1 MRIPR
6 LRHGVV
12 AGLAFFIFA
21 AGAAT
26 AHAESV
32 EEAYDKTF
40 EAYNRTLNLLEEC
53 DEAFANF
60 QQLFKEQRPPD
71 GAPKEDWDKWGKDY
85 RSWVDIYRLCVTN
98 LKKQADDLKKKLD
111 ELQRQLDGLTAGA
124 EPREP
129 PRKEVQEKAQNLV
142 NKGRKDLD
150 GWTLGVRYKIRQV
163 NGWSREASDQVRE
176 HGSGQVK
183 IEPRFELKF

>member
-6 LRHGVV
+6 LRN
-12 AGLAFFIFA
+12 AAFAALACIVFT

-32 EEAYDKTF
+32 EEAYDKTL

-71 GAPKEDWDKWGKDY
+71 GAPKEDWDKWGKAY

-111 ELQRQLDGLTAGA
+111 ELQRQLDGLAGGT

-129 PRKEVQEKAQNLV
+129 PRKEVKEKAQNLL

-163 NGWSREASDQVRE
+163 DGWSREASDQVRE